1 MKSKAVPAVLSI
13 IATWAVLAAACQ
25 GGSTPGNA
33 TVEVASGWTP
43 NASVTGSVTYRER
56 LPLSPEATLIVE
68 LRDVS
73 YADASGM
80 LIARQTIP
88 NPGQVPIT
96 FKVEYNRDDIDPRNT
111 YAISARIVESDGRLA
126 FTDDTAY
133 DVITG
138 GNPRK
143 VDMLL
148 VLVEPPPDLI
158 ESGEDWRTWVEVPAP
173 IIRANL
179 IPNEPEPL
187 LRIAYDQSTIE
198 NCARPGNQELKLDGY
213 DIIAEVTLMQP
224 PSTAWAIPCGEEVV
238 ELDTVLAIGDAAAL
252 EPGETYRVIVNER
265 ETTTFTVPETHLEYT
280 FIAESPIESVEVMS
294 IDGDGESGQAQYQLR
309 VVSGM
314 PRGSGC
320 SQFNGYEIQRRE
332 PNSIEVTITHHQVAD
347 QDVVCTADYPIIET
361 FVPLGSEFEP
371 GVEYAVSVNSGDAQR
386 FVAQ

>member
-1 MKSKAVPAVLSI
+1 MKTKAVPAVLSI

-33 TVEVASGWTP
+33 TVEVASGRTP

-126 FTDDTAY
+126 FADDTAY

-148 VLVEPPPDLI
+148 VLVEPP
-158 ESGEDWRTWVEVPAP
+158 VPFAF
-173 IIRANL
+173 
-179 IPNEPEPL
+179 
-187 LRIAYDQSTIE
+187 
-198 NCARPGNQELKLDGY
+198 G
-213 DIIAEVTLMQP
+213 
-224 PSTAWAIPCGEEVV
+224 
-238 ELDTVLAIGDAAAL
+238 VLH
-252 EPGETYRVIVNER
+252 T
-265 ETTTFTVPETHLEYT
+265 
-280 FIAESPIESVEVMS
+280 
-294 IDGDGESGQAQYQLR
+294 
-309 VVSGM
+309 
-314 PRGSGC
+314 
-320 SQFNGYEIQRRE
+320 
-332 PNSIEVTITHHQVAD
+332 
-347 QDVVCTADYPIIET
+347 
-361 FVPLGSEFEP
+361 
-371 GVEYAVSVNSGDAQR
+371 
-386 FVAQ
+386 